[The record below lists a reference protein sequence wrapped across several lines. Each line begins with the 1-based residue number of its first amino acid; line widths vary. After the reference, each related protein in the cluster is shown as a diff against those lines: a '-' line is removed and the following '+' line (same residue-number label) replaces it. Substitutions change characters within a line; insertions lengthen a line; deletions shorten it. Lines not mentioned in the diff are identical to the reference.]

1 MRRKEGA
8 GTLSKIINPELRE
21 AVEEIKRTVDPRQY
35 ADPVNSNARRVT
47 YVCPVCGS
55 GTGPHKTG
63 MQYKPK
69 QNVLLCGNCNKPYDA
84 IELYQLRSGLSWGAA
99 VHELSSGTSIKRI
112 NRTSSLSAKQPKPAK
127 DYTKYYAECR
137 PRITDQRA
145 VKYLQGRGISV
156 ETATTFGWGFD
167 PAADPAE
174 TGKFFCPRLIMP
186 SGKGHYVGRRVDGV
200 AEYEKMNAKDSEA
213 GVTNLQELDKP
224 GQVFVC
230 EGAFS
235 AASIYEAGGGLPVIL
250 NSADNAGKFIKHVM
264 EHRPQALILLA
275 LDDDSKG
282 RKVADDIAK
291 ALAEMKI
298 PYRVTHGLADGDK
311 DSNDLWIENPGQFR
325 KQVQKAM
332 EPETRQQENPFDG
345 FMQRITDGRH
355 KAVKTGIKELDE
367 LMGGGFVPGK
377 LTLIGAAPGKAKTA
391 VCQWIAETMAEHNR
405 DLTALFLSLEMDR
418 DELLARSLSRMM
430 KEKDIADMS
439 AFEILQGQ
447 NTEAIQQGID
457 KYLSLIGNRVQYN
470 PGVAAEMSHSRN
482 LQDILGT
489 VEKAGRVDL
498 LVVDYIQLMK
508 SGGQSEMEN
517 IGNSMEALLDLAKA
531 KNCIV
536 LAVMANNR
544 ESNRAGSDSL
554 FTGRGSSDLEYSAN
568 FVLNITDEEINDV
581 PTGKRCLT
589 LAKGRLAEVGKKLT
603 FKFDG
608 RHMRP
613 HDLDLP
619 LWGREATKKE
629 AKAIEDISGLKI
641 DRSAIKKK

>member
-1 MRRKEGA
+1 M
-8 GTLSKIINPELRE
+8 SKIINPELRE

-35 ADPVNSNARRVT
+35 ADPVNPNARRVT

-112 NRTSSLSAKQPKPAK
+112 NRTSSLSARQPKPAK
-127 DYTKYYAECR
+127 DYMKYYAECR
-137 PRITDQRA
+137 PRITDERA

-311 DSNDLWIENPGQFR
+311 DSNDLWIESPERFR
-325 KQVQKAM
+325 KQVQIAM
-332 EPETRQQENPFDG
+332 EPEKEKQGSQFDG
-345 FMQRITDGRH
+345 FIQRIVDGRH
-355 KAVKTGIKELDE
+355 KAVETGIKDFDE
-367 LMGGGFVPGK
+367 LMGGGLVPGK

-391 VCQWIAETMAEHNR
+391 ICQWIAEEMAEHNPTM
-405 DLTALFLSLEMDR
+405 TALFVNLEMDR
-418 DELLARSLSRMM
+418 DELLARSLSRVMFD
-430 KEKDIADMS
+430 KSIADLS

-447 NTEAIQQGID
+447 DIAAIEKGVEA
-457 KYLSLIGNRVQYN
+457 YSSSIGNRVQYN
-470 PGVAAEMSHSRN
+470 PGVNAELSHSRN
-482 LQDILGT
+482 LQDILKT
-489 VEKAGRVDL
+489 VDQAGKVDMI
-498 LVVDYIQLMK
+498 VIDYIQLIK
-508 SGGQSEMEN
+508 AGGQSEMEN
-517 IGNSMEALLDLAKA
+517 IGNSMEALLNLAKT

-536 LAVMANNR
+536 IAVMANNR
-544 ESNRAGSDSL
+544 DSNKTGNDSM
-554 FTGRGSSDLEYSAN
+554 FTGRGSSDLEYSASY
-568 FVLNITDEEINDV
+568 VLNITDEEIQNV
-581 PTGKRCLT
+581 PTGRRCLT
-589 LAKGRLAEVGKKLT
+589 LAKGRLAQVGKKIT
-603 FKFDG
+603 FRFDG
-608 RHMRP
+608 RHMKP
-613 HDLDLP
+613 CDLRMEL
-619 LWGREATKKE
+619 GREATKQENKE
-629 AKAIEDISGLKI
+629 YDDLAM
-641 DRSAIKKK
+641 